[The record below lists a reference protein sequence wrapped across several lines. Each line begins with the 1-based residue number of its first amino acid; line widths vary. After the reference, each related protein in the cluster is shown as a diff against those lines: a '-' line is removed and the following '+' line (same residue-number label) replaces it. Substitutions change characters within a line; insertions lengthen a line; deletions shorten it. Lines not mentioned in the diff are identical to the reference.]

1 MLFPTIRQQFPSLLL
16 AITGT
21 LVLGA
26 CTWVPMEPQ
35 GAAIRVARDGE
46 DLSYCE
52 HRGDLTVSVR
62 DRIGFYERNEL
73 KVRDELEVLARN
85 EAPRL
90 GADTL
95 QAQEEPREGEQR
107 FVAMSCRG
115 AARTVERVEP
125 VRSREDVVETYP
137 LRED

>member
-1 MLFPTIRQQFPSLLL
+1 MHRLPPLRPLL
-16 AITGT
+16 TGIAGS
-21 LVLGA
+21 LVLTA

-35 GAAIRVARDGE
+35 GAAIRVAREGE

-52 HRGDLTVSVR
+52 RRGDVTVSVR
-62 DRIGFYERNEL
+62 DHVGFYERNEL

-90 GADTL
+90 GADTV
-95 QAQEEPREGEQR
+95 QALEEPREGEQR

-115 AARTVERVEP
+115 ATRAVERVEP
-125 VRSREDVVETYP
+125 VRRQDDVVETYP

>member
-1 MLFPTIRQQFPSLLL
+1 MARPFPFRPLLL
-16 AITGT
+16 AAATT
-21 LVLGA
+21 LTLGA

-35 GAAIRVARDGE
+35 GATVRVARFGE
-46 DLSYCE
+46 DLSYCAR
-52 HRGDLTVSVR
+52 RGDVTVSVR
-62 DRIGFYERNEL
+62 ERVGFYERNPL

-95 QAQEEPREGEQR
+95 QPLEEPVEGEQR

-115 AARTVERVEP
+115 ATRVVETIEP
-125 VRSREDVVETYP
+125 VRHADEVVETFP
-137 LRED
+137 LRGD